1 MIWNFLMEI
10 IALNFS
16 EMEENMRMT
25 NMNIVIL
32 KIGTRSTGLR
42 Y

>member
-1 MIWNFLMEI
+1 MEI

-16 EMEENMRMT
+16 EMEENLIMKH
-25 NMNIVIL
+25 MNIVIL